1 MAIHLMSM
9 RGVPEDE
16 QEEICALLDQNNIS
30 HYVTAP
36 GNWMISA
43 GAIWLTDQQQL
54 PEAHTLLNEYQQQRR
69 QKAQEEY
76 SRSRLNGEQ
85 ESLLERI
92 LEHPLRFIGYLAI
105 IIFILYVSLMPFVD
119 FGQ

>member
-16 QEEICALLDQNNIS
+16 LDEICDLLEKNNVS

-36 GNWMISA
+36 GNWLISA
-43 GAIWLTDQQQL
+43 GAIWINNQEQL
-54 PEAHTLLNEYQQQRR
+54 PQAHALLNEYQQQRS

-76 SRSRLNGEQ
+76 SRSRLSGKQ
-85 ESLLERI
+85 ASLLDRI
-92 LEHPLRFIGYLAI
+92 IESPLRFIGYLAI
-105 IIFILYVSLMPFVD
+105 IIFILYVSLMPFID